1 VSWQDSNTV
10 PTYLEG
16 LGLNADETEKKT
28 TTWERTQKPGK
39 IHSDAA
45 HHCDRLS
52 FFQPHHQVRT
62 HMGKKTMRALKRTCA
77 FPQAQARTPYRLPP
91 AIGSS
96 FILLQ
101 IVFGS
106 RIRFFSRPLQER
118 EFATLIQSRVRS
130 SSLG

>member
-1 VSWQDSNTV
+1 V

-16 LGLNADETEKKT
+16 LGFDADEIEKKT
-28 TTWERTQKPGK
+28 TTWGRTQKPGK
-39 IHSDAA
+39 IHSVAA
-45 HHCDRLS
+45 RHCDHLS

-77 FPQAQARTPYRLPP
+77 FPQAQARTPSRLPP

-101 IVFGS
+101 IFVRLGS
-106 RIRFFSRPLQER
+106 DSSHARC
-118 EFATLIQSRVRS
+118 RS
-130 SSLG
+130 GNSQA